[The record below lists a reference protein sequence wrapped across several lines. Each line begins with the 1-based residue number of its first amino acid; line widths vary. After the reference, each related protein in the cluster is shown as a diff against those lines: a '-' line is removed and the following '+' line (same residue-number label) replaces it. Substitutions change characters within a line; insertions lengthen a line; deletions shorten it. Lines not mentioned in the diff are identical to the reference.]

1 MKSIKIFIMS
11 SLVVF
16 GVSSCSQDEKITTNR
31 GKVKFET
38 ISVSSKLG
46 GRIAKLY
53 VEEGEAVK
61 KGDTLAFIDIPEVGA
76 KMMQAEG
83 AITAAQ
89 GQLNMAYNGATT
101 EQLSQIEQQLNSGK
115 AQLKFAQESYNRLE
129 NMYKDSLVSQ
139 QQFDEVRM
147 KLSK

>member
-16 GVSSCSQDEKITTNR
+16 GVSSCSQDEKITANR

-53 VEEGEAVK
+53 VEEGQAVK
-61 KGDTLAFIDIPEVGA
+61 KGDTLAYIDIPEVSA
-76 KMMQAEG
+76 KLMQAEG
-83 AITAAQ
+83 AILDRKSTR
-89 GQLNMAYNGATT
+89 
-101 EQLSQIEQQLNSGK
+101 LNSSHVRI
-115 AQLKFAQESYNRLE
+115 SYA
-129 NMYKDSLVSQ
+129 V
-139 QQFDEVRM
+139 FC
-147 KLSK
+147 

>member
-16 GVSSCSQDEKITTNR
+16 GVSSCSQDEKITANR

-53 VEEGEAVK
+53 VEEGQAVK
-61 KGDTLAFIDIPEVGA
+61 KGDTLAYIDIPEVSA
-76 KMMQAEG
+76 KLMQAEDRKS
-83 AITAAQ
+83 TR
-89 GQLNMAYNGATT
+89 
-101 EQLSQIEQQLNSGK
+101 LNSSHVRISY
-115 AQLKFAQESYNRLE
+115 AVFCLK
-129 NMYKDSLVSQ
+129 K
-139 QQFDEVRM
+139 
-147 KLSK
+147 KKKK